1 MDFSPDPK
9 QQLYVFV
16 KKRKSQSLLVICW
29 ADIEPATMSF
39 YVDYEIHEYGDPVVD
54 RQSYEGSAYCLKFPR
69 LELWVDAPST
79 S

>member
-1 MDFSPDPK
+1 
-9 QQLYVFV
+9 
-16 KKRKSQSLLVICW
+16 
-29 ADIEPATMSF
+29 MSF